1 MSTVTLKRTQ
11 RIHPKKFALWLGIGT
26 VIMMFA
32 GLTSAFIVRR
42 AAGNWV
48 EFELPPLFYF
58 STLVIGLS
66 SIALFF
72 AEKAYKANRHLQY
85 RNLLGLTLVGG
96 ITFIILQY
104 AAWMQLAS
112 YGILLRGNPSGSFVY
127 VISGLH
133 AAHVL
138 GGVVLLGFFF
148 VRAIPKPDPVQE
160 LLSEINPERS
170 LGIEMLSV
178 YWHFV
183 GILWLYLLLFF
194 TYYK

>member
-1 MSTVTLKRTQ
+1 MSAIALNRTQ
-11 RIHPKKFALWLGIGT
+11 RIHPKKFALWLGLGT
-26 VIMMFA
+26 IVMMFA

-48 EFELPPLFYF
+48 EFEMPPLFF
-58 STLVIGLS
+58 VNVLVIAIS
-66 SIALFF
+66 SITLFF
-72 AEKAYKANRHLQY
+72 AQRAFVANNRILY
-85 RNLLGLTLVGG
+85 RKLLGLTLLAG
-96 ITFIILQY
+96 IAFVCLQY

-112 YGILLRGNPSGSFVY
+112 YGILLKGNPSGSFVY

-138 GGVVLLGFFF
+138 GGIFFLTVF
-148 VRAIPKPDPVQE
+148 YFKSMVKPDPVQE
-160 LLSEINPERS
+160 LLAEINTEKNI
-170 LGIEMLSV
+170 GVEMLSA

-194 TYYK
+194 YYFK

>member
-32 GLTSAFIVRR
+32 GFTSAFIVRR

-48 EFELPPLFYF
+48 EFELPPLFYM
-58 STLVIGLS
+58 STLVIAMS

-72 AEKAYKANRHLQY
+72 AQRAFKANHRLQY
-85 RNLLGLTLVGG
+85 RNLLGLTFTGG
-96 ITFIILQY
+96 IAFIVLQY

-127 VISGLH
+127 VISGVH

-138 GGVVLLGFFF
+138 GGVVLLGLFF
-148 VRAIPKPDPVQE
+148 VRALPKPDPVQE
-160 LLSEINPERS
+160 LLSEINPERN

-183 GILWLYLLLFF
+183 GILWLYLLVFF
-194 TYYK
+194 HFYK